1 MIENIVN
8 KINEYNLIKNNS
20 TIYVGVSGGADSMCL
35 LDILYNIKEKDLIEQ
50 NFSLCAVHIN
60 HMLRG
65 DDATDDQL
73 HVEKYCNERNIK
85 CFTYIEDIKAL
96 SILEK
101 KTIEQTARDFRFS
114 KFNSLLNEQNG
125 DKIAL
130 AHNISDNAETMLMHL
145 FRGSGLHGL
154 CAMGYLDAN
163 IIRPLLESSRLD
175 IEKYLD
181 ENEILYKTD
190 KTNLETI
197 YQRNKIR
204 LEAMPYIE
212 ENFNNNIVNSLNN
225 SRKSF
230 SLDNDF
236 LQQNADLEYEKL
248 YKIKNNIL
256 HLNIEKLKK
265 LHKSILIRIFQKA
278 FLYVNGSIVDLSYKN
293 ILDLIDLLYKESGK
307 KIALNSDVVA
317 FKGYE
322 DIIFYVKNDFDF
334 DTDFCYNIK
343 DNVLTYSEEG
353 LIYILINQDEIAP
366 KMDSLSCIK
375 SETFYFLE
383 KQSFFL
389 RNKRL
394 GDKIYLNSIRGHKSI
409 KKYFQD
415 EKVDSIWRNR
425 TVFLATNENLL
436 MILDNNM
443 IKNDNFNDDSLK
455 FKYCIH
461 IFK

>member
-8 KINEYNLIKNNS
+8 KINEYGLIKDNS

-35 LDILYNIKEKDLIEQ
+35 IDILYNIKENNLILQ
-50 NFSLCAVHIN
+50 NFSICAVHIN
-60 HMLRG
+60 HMLR
-65 DDATDDQL
+65 DEATDDQL
-73 HVEKYCNERNIK
+73 HVEQYCMDRNIT
-85 CFTYIEDIKAL
+85 CYTYIEDIKAL

-101 KTIEQTARDFRFS
+101 KTIEQTARDFRFN
-114 KFNSLLNEQNG
+114 KFKNLLNEENG

-145 FRGSGLHGL
+145 FRGSGLRGL
-154 CAMGYLDAN
+154 CAMDYLDGV
-163 IIRPLLESSRLD
+163 IIRPLLESNRFQ
-175 IEKYLD
+175 IENYLK
-181 ENEILYKTD
+181 ENSIEYKID
-190 KTNLETI
+190 KTNLETV

-204 LEAMPYIE
+204 LEVMPYIE

-230 SLDNDF
+230 SLDSDF
-236 LQQNADLEYEKL
+236 LQKNADYEYEKL
-248 YKIKNNIL
+248 YSIKNNML
-256 HLNIEKLKK
+256 HLNVEKLKK
-265 LHKSILIRIFQKA
+265 LHKSILIRVFQKA

-293 ILDLIDLLYKESGK
+293 ILDLTELLYKENGK
-307 KIALNSDVVA
+307 KISLNSDVFA
-317 FKGYE
+317 FKGYN

-343 DNVLTYSEEG
+343 DNVLTYSKEG

-366 KMDSLSCIK
+366 KIDALTCIK
-375 SETFYFLE
+375 NEVFYFDE

-389 RNKRL
+389 RNKRI
-394 GDKIYLNSIRGHKSI
+394 GDKIYLNSIKGHKSI
-409 KKYFQD
+409 KKYFLD
-415 EKVDSIWRNR
+415 EKIDSILRNK
-425 TVFLATNENLL
+425 TVFLANNENLL
-436 MILDNNM
+436 MILDDNM
-443 IKNDNFNDDSLK
+443 IKNDNFNDKSLK